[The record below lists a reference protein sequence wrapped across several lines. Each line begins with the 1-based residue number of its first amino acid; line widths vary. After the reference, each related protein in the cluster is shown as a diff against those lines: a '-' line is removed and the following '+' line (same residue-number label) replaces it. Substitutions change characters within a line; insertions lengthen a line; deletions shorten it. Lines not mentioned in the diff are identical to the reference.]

1 MSVVAVL
8 ALLGGCSRDSLE
20 PPAAPMPADGEA
32 AAAAPATPPST
43 RPAPAPDVLPDP
55 EVAPGACEIRTYT
68 PPTAV
73 EPHDGRLCRPR
84 EDQRDVAVVLVHGGG
99 GVEGDPSSLAGWAR
113 RLNAEGYVTFQVSY
127 HLFSPSGSTTPV
139 FPLPEQNV
147 KAAVQYLRGAGN
159 ALGIAKDRIAVQGHS
174 AGARIGAVAYTS
186 SADPWFDGPELWPDI
201 PDRVDAF
208 VGFYHPYDGT
218 MMFSSTYFGGDDDRD
233 DPVVQL
239 RWAKADSLSRAA
251 RADAPALFVNGE
263 RDWDVIDEQQDEFVQ
278 GLRTDGQRAE
288 AVLIE
293 GGAHGFDLG
302 GSRLTRLGE
311 EAATHVLR
319 FLNTVFPQ
327 SPPRATQTE
336 DVDLSNAPTGT
347 GSTPTTVRTRPRRT
361 RAGSS
366 PTTSSPRPSSTTE
379 TDGSTTVDTDESGPT
394 SSHEV
399 STTSPPSTSPSSTVP
414 STTEPPVTTT
424 LAVTTTAA
432 PTTTTPPP
440 ATAAP

>member
-1 MSVVAVL
+1 MTIVVSL
-8 ALLGGCSRDSLE
+8 LLGACSNESLE

-32 AAAAPATPPST
+32 AAAAPATSPTT
-43 RPAPAPDVLPDP
+43 RPAPEPDVLPDP
-55 EVAPGACEIRTYT
+55 GVAPGACETLTYT
-68 PPTAV
+68 PPSAS

-84 EDQRDVAVVLVHGGG
+84 GRQRDVAVVLVHGGG
-99 GVEGDPSSLAGWAR
+99 GIEGDPTSLAGWAR

-127 HLFSPSGSTTPV
+127 HLFSPTGSTTPV

-159 ALGIAKDRIAVQGHS
+159 ALGVAKDRIAVQGHS

-186 SADPWFDGPELWPDI
+186 GADPWFDGAELWPDI
-201 PDRVDAF
+201 SDRVDAF

-278 GLRTDGQRAE
+278 ALRTDGQRAE
-288 AVLIE
+288 AVLIA

-319 FLNTVFPQ
+319 FLNVVFPQ
-327 SPPRATQTE
+327 SPPRDAQSE
-336 DVDLSNAPTGT
+336 EVDLSNAPTGT
-347 GSTPTTVRTRPRRT
+347 GSSPTTVRTRPRRS
-361 RAGSS
+361 RAGTS
-366 PTTSSPRPSSTTE
+366 PTTSLQRSSSTTDA
-379 TDGSTTVDTDESGPT
+379 DGSTTLDTTGSGPT
-394 SSHEV
+394 SSEEP
-399 STTSPPSTSPSSTVP
+399 STTSPPSTSPSSTAP

-424 LAVTTTAA
+424 VVVTTSVA
-432 PTTTTPPP
+432 PPTTTPPTT
-440 ATAAP
+440 ATP